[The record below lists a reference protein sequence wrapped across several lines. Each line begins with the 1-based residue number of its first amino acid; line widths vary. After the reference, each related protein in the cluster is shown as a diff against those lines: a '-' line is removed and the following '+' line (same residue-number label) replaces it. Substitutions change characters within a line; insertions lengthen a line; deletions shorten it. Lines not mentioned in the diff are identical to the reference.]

1 MTQLTETLA
10 KDWDE
15 LVGPIAN
22 DLESSAKQYGALSRH
37 RGFHSAT
44 DLLRAILIYAIALS
58 LSATA
63 LWGAGLKLYNISRQA
78 LHRQVLKSTPWLHH
92 LLGTLLRTLVSVPPA
107 GTGLIHRLVLRDAS
121 TISRPG
127 SPGTEWRLHLS
138 WCPFQQQPAQVT
150 LTDAHTGESFEDAA
164 LQAGDLVLADR
175 AYGIWR
181 TIRLALDSLAFF
193 IVRLTWSNLPLCTP
207 EGQPFNLIAWLR
219 LLPETQTTA
228 EITVVA
234 ADDPLQRPLRL
245 VAGRLPAP
253 QAEAARAEVKHQARQ
268 DKRTVNPNTL
278 LAAGFCLLLTNLPAA
293 TWSVGMVLVCYR
305 VRWQIEWCF
314 RRWKDL
320 CHLDE
325 LPAYPAQTAEPVL
338 LAKLILIVLMQARLG
353 CLPWDEWW
361 TGEEPAPVVSAVVSM
376 VYNHLCEIIRPTAV
390 VLQLLADPVPF
401 LRHLRSSRRKRSL
414 QLADATRRLAGLLT
428 GLVPIADTG

>member
-1 MTQLTETLA
+1 MTQVTETLA

-245 VAGRLPAP
+245 VAGRLPASTSGGGTCRSETP
-253 QAEAARAEVKHQARQ
+253 SPPGQTHSESQHPLGGRVLPPADQSACGHVVGWHGLG
-268 DKRTVNPNTL
+268 VLSYP
-278 LAAGFCLLLTNLPAA
+278 LANR
-293 TWSVGMVLVCYR
+293 MVFPSL
-305 VRWQIEWCF
+305 E
-314 RRWKDL
+314 
-320 CHLDE
+320 
-325 LPAYPAQTAEPVL
+325 
-338 LAKLILIVLMQARLG
+338 G
-353 CLPWDEWW
+353 
-361 TGEEPAPVVSAVVSM
+361 
-376 VYNHLCEIIRPTAV
+376 
-390 VLQLLADPVPF
+390 PVPP
-401 LRHLRSSRRKRSL
+401 RRVASVSSP
-414 QLADATRRLAGLLT
+414 DG
-428 GLVPIADTG
+428 